1 MLTSTLIIIN
11 IIILELIL
19 SIDNAAV
26 LATLVRKLPHKQQ
39 SKALTYG
46 IIGAYLFRGLALL
59 FATFLIKITWLK
71 LIGGAYLIYLAYKA
85 LFKKSED
92 DDVINIHIPGL
103 SIFWSTV
110 VAAEILDLV
119 FSIDN
124 VFAVVAFS
132 SNIWLICLGVFIGI
146 LAMRL
151 AATKFIFMLDK
162 YPALEK
168 VAYYVIAVLGIR
180 LVLSFFFPLLNTELI
195 DITFSAL
202 TLLAFTIPILFKNHL
217 K

>member
-46 IIGAYLFRGLALL
+46 IVGAYLFRGLALV
-59 FATFLIKITWLK
+59 FATILIKITWLK
-71 LIGGAYLIYLAYKA
+71 LVGGAYLIYLAYKA

-151 AATKFIFMLDK
+151 AATKFIFLLDK

-195 DITFSAL
+195 DIVFSLL